1 MVAIAREFAGESI
14 TSLDDE
20 MSELLLLLPREQA
33 AELEQTAHSLGLTTA
48 QFIRRVLAGAL
59 RASESCPR

>member
-59 RASESCPR
+59 RTPESCSR